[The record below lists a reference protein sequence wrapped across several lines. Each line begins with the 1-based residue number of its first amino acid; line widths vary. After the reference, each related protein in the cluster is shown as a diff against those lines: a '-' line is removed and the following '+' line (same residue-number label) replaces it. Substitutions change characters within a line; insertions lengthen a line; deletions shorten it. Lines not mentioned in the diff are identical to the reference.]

1 MKFRVFQILI
11 IISWIFIISEGNK
24 EELQDYSTLDEQDK
38 ASQEYDITTPKEE
51 ILANKNSNKDEV
63 HKNGKEQLGNT
74 RIEGIL
80 TKTEGTSIDQ
90 NEEGVKEI
98 DKPKEGGKT
107 LNILM
112 YHPWGTKSHRGQQRA
127 LILGLLQNGHK
138 ILGVFADKSD
148 LKHKNYTEVVIDTR

>member
-24 EELQDYSTLDEQDK
+24 EELQDYNTLDEQDK

-63 HKNGKEQLGNT
+63 HKNGKEEIGNT
-74 RIEGIL
+74 RIEGIP
-80 TKTEGTSIDQ
+80 TKTEGTFTVQ
-90 NEEGVKEI
+90 KEEGVKGI
-98 DKPKEGGKT
+98 DKANESGRN
-107 LNILM
+107 LHILM

-138 ILGVFADKSD
+138 ILGVFADESD
-148 LKHKNYTEVVIDTR
+148 LKHENYTEVVVDTT

>member
-1 MKFRVFQILI
+1 MKFRIFQILI

-24 EELQDYSTLDEQDK
+24 EELQDYSTLDEHDK

-63 HKNGKEQLGNT
+63 HKNGKEELGNT

-80 TKTEGTSIDQ
+80 TKTEGTSIGK
-90 NEEGVKEI
+90 NEEGVKDI
-98 DKPKEGGKT
+98 DKPKEGGRN

-138 ILGVFADKSD
+138 ILGVFADESD
-148 LKHKNYTEVVIDTR
+148 LKHENYTEVVVDTR